1 MEARGIAN
9 LNKAMVLSIS
19 LLLVVTASAQQ
30 GKDLDDESIPAID
43 HYVVQRSMVP
53 SIAGQFT
60 ELYVRERA
68 QPATIDGSN
77 SLEGRVVLF
86 VHGCC
91 YASEVAFDLPY
102 KNYSW
107 MAFLA
112 AEGYDTFAVDVTGY
126 GRSTRPYAMND
137 PCNLSVEDR
146 QELGMK
152 LQPCEPSYRFRITT
166 IASHWA
172 DIDRAVDYIRELRQ
186 VSKVSLIAWSS
197 GGPRAGGYAAQHPDK
212 IDRLVLL
219 APAYTRSLP
228 SDRPSEP
235 IEGPAMRAQ
244 VDARDSENWDSQVGC
259 PDQYDPA
266 LKQIIRSEALRSD
279 PVGATW
285 GSGTMRSPNTIRW
298 EWNKQMINHSETP
311 TLVIVGEHDEDRFV
325 ERGKDLYED
334 IGAQEKV
341 LIDLAC
347 ASHMA
352 QFESNR
358 LLLFDASLQWLRDGT
373 VNDKKRGMFRMGD

>member
-1 MEARGIAN
+1 METREIAN
-9 LNKAMVLSIS
+9 LNKAMVLSMS
-19 LLLVVTASAQQ
+19 LLFAVTASAQQ

-102 KNYSW
+102 KNSSW

-137 PCNLSVEDR
+137 PCNLSDGDR

-152 LQPCEPSYRFRITT
+152 LRPCEPSYRFRITT

-212 IDRLVLL
+212 IDRLILL

-235 IEGPAMRAQ
+235 IEQIAMRAQ

-259 PDQYDPA
+259 LDQYDPA

-298 EWNKQMINHSETP
+298 GWNKQMVNHSETP

>member
-1 MEARGIAN
+1 MNADIVNRW
-9 LNKAMVLSIS
+9 LTMS
-19 LLLVVTASAQQ
+19 LLFVAAASARQ
-30 GKDLDDESIPAID
+30 GEVLDDKSIPAID
-43 HYVVQRSMVP
+43 HYVRQLSMVP
-53 SIAGQFT
+53 SIEGQIT
-60 ELYVRERA
+60 QLYVRERV
-68 QPATIDGSN
+68 QPTTIDGSK

-86 VHGCC
+86 IHGCC

-102 KNYSW
+102 EDYSW

-137 PCNLSVEDR
+137 PCNLSAEDR
-146 QELGMK
+146 QEIGMK
-152 LQPCEPSYRFRITT
+152 LEPCKPSYRFRLTT

-186 VSKVSLIAWSS
+186 VSKVSLIGWSS

-219 APAYTRSLP
+219 APGYTRSLP
-228 SDRPSEP
+228 SDPPSDTVEE
-235 IEGPAMRAQ
+235 IAMRAQ
-244 VDARDSENWDSQVGC
+244 LNTRDSENWDRQVGC
-259 PDQYDPA
+259 PRQYDSA
-266 LKQIIRSEALRSD
+266 VEQVIWSEALRSD
-279 PVGATW
+279 PVGSTW

-298 EWNKQMINHSETP
+298 GWNKQMVNHSETP
-311 TLVIVGEHDEDRFV
+311 TLVIVGEHDEDRFI

-334 IGAQEKV
+334 IGAEEKV

-373 VNDKKRGMFRMGD
+373 VNGMKSGVIRIGD

>member
-1 MEARGIAN
+1 MIADIVN
-9 LNKAMVLSIS
+9 RWLTMS
-19 LLLVVTASAQQ
+19 LLFVAAASAQQ
-30 GKDLDDESIPAID
+30 GEGLDDESIPAID
-43 HYVVQRSMVP
+43 HYVRQLSMVP
-53 SIAGQFT
+53 SIEGQIT
-60 ELYVRERA
+60 QLYVRERV
-68 QPATIDGSN
+68 QPTTIDGSK
-77 SLEGRVVLF
+77 SLGGRVVLF

-91 YASEVAFDLPY
+91 YSSEVAFDLPY
-102 KNYSW
+102 KDYSW

-137 PCNLSVEDR
+137 PCNLSAEDR

-152 LQPCEPSYRFRITT
+152 LEPCKPSYQVRLTT

-186 VSKVSLIAWSS
+186 VSKVSLIGWSS

-219 APAYTRSLP
+219 APGYTRSLP

-235 IEGPAMRAQ
+235 IEQPAMRAQ
-244 VDARDSENWDSQVGC
+244 LDARDSENWDRQVGC
-259 PDQYDPA
+259 PNQFDPT
-266 LKQIIRSEALRSD
+266 LKQIIWSEALRSD

-298 EWNKQMINHSETP
+298 GWNNQMVNHSETP
-311 TLVIVGEHDEDRFV
+311 TLVIVGEHDEDRFI

-334 IGAQEKV
+334 IGAEEKV

-373 VNDKKRGMFRMGD
+373 VNGKKSGVIRIGD